1 MDLIQVQA
9 IPCMKKLSLL
19 ALIASAVIAFAQPS
33 VISVA
38 PLNGSGTSAT
48 FTSVYRH
55 SGGVNQNYL
64 GYLLILPTP
73 NIVWFTAKGSCL
85 IEYNRIS
92 NGMRLIDDA
101 GTGWLGGQSG
111 IPVGPGGSTLGN
123 SYCSVNT
130 AAVTRT
136 LGATD
141 VTVTVP
147 VHFTSNLTG
156 VMGTFTQ
163 ALDVNGVWT
172 GMTQFGN
179 WTANAIAY
187 NAKPG
192 PYISNVTVPAYTLVP
207 TYIDVD
213 SGHTSGYGSLSM
225 VNILLA
231 DSIVGGANRCHI
243 IFFATTNEIKLVND
257 AGTDFVPS
265 TPPQH
270 NTVCAIGHFHGLLL
284 SSSASGSGVHL
295 RIPLDYNP
303 DKVKQKLK
311 IWVNTFDIYGKLT
324 HWQGVQ

>member
-1 MDLIQVQA
+1 
-9 IPCMKKLSLL
+9 
-19 ALIASAVIAFAQPS
+19 
-33 VISVA
+33 
-38 PLNGSGTSAT
+38 
-48 FTSVYRH
+48 
-55 SGGVNQNYL
+55 
-64 GYLLILPTP
+64 
-73 NIVWFTAKGSCL
+73 L

-136 LGATD
+136 LGTTD

-156 VMGTFTQ
+156 VMGTFIQ
-163 ALDVNGVWT
+163 SLDVNGVWT

-179 WTANAIAY
+179 WTANPTTY

-192 PYISNVTVPAYTLVP
+192 PYIRNATAPAYTLVP
-207 TYIDVD
+207 AYVD
-213 SGHTSGYGSLSM
+213 LFSGHTSGYGSLSM

-231 DSIVGGANRCHI
+231 DSIVGGTNRCHI
-243 IFFATTNEIKLVND
+243 IYFAQTNEIKLIND
-257 AGTDFVPS
+257 AGTDFVPP

-270 NTVCAIGHFHGLLL
+270 NTVCAIGNFRGDLMYSSV
-284 SSSASGSGVHL
+284 SSSEVHL
-295 RIPLDYNP
+295 HIPLDYNP

-311 IWVNTFDIYGKLT
+311 IWINTFDIYGKLT
-324 HWQGVQ
+324 HWQGMQ

>member
-1 MDLIQVQA
+1 
-9 IPCMKKLSLL
+9 MKHVLCLTLLGCSVMCFGQPAVVSLS
-19 ALIASAVIAFAQPS
+19 
-33 VISVA
+33 
-38 PLNGSGTSAT
+38 PLNGSGSTAT

-147 VHFTSNLTG
+147 
-156 VMGTFTQ
+156 
-163 ALDVNGVWT
+163 
-172 GMTQFGN
+172 
-179 WTANAIAY
+179 
-187 NAKPG
+187 
-192 PYISNVTVPAYTLVP
+192 
-207 TYIDVD
+207 
-213 SGHTSGYGSLSM
+213 
-225 VNILLA
+225 
-231 DSIVGGANRCHI
+231 
-243 IFFATTNEIKLVND
+243 
-257 AGTDFVPS
+257 
-265 TPPQH
+265 
-270 NTVCAIGHFHGLLL
+270 
-284 SSSASGSGVHL
+284 
-295 RIPLDYNP
+295 
-303 DKVKQKLK
+303 
-311 IWVNTFDIYGKLT
+311 
-324 HWQGVQ
+324 

>member
-1 MDLIQVQA
+1 
-9 IPCMKKLSLL
+9 MKKLIFL
-19 ALIASAVIAFAQPS
+19 ALTACALVAFAQPS

-64 GYLLILPTP
+64 AYLLILPTP

-179 WTANAIAY
+179 WTANPIAY

-192 PYISNVTVPAYTLVP
+192 PYIRSASAPAYSLVP
-207 TYIDVD
+207 TYVD
-213 SGHTSGYGSLSM
+213 LFSGHTSGYSSLSM

-231 DSIVGGANRCHI
+231 DSIVGGTNRCHI
-243 IFFATTNEIKLVND
+243 IYFALTNQIKLVND
-257 AGTDFVPS
+257 AGTDFVPA

-270 NTVCAIGHFHGLLL
+270 NTVCAIGNFRGDLMYSSV
-284 SSSASGSGVHL
+284 SSSEVHL
-295 RIPLDYNP
+295 HIPLDYNP

-311 IWVNTFDIYGKLT
+311 IWINTFDINGKLT
-324 HWQGVQ
+324 HWQGLQ